1 MTNQRLLEVSY
12 KRYILDQWLREFIA
26 EYPVLGLIGNTP
38 LMRVDLFSKEL
49 PHVEIFAKIESF
61 NPGGSVKDR
70 PVMRMLLEAIR
81 SGQLTREKTIL
92 DSSSGNAGI
101 AYANIGALLGYKV
114 KIVMPDNV
122 STERKQRIKSH
133 GAEILFTEGV
143 LGYDEAM
150 RACHRLY
157 EANPDQYFFSNQ
169 YENDWNWKAH
179 YDTTAPEI
187 LAQTNGK
194 LTHVV
199 VGVGTGGTITGV
211 GRRLKESVP
220 GIKIISVLPD
230 NFPGI
235 EGLKP
240 LRGPNDIRPKIL
252 DESVID
258 EWINVTAE
266 HAFELCQRLAKRG
279 LFVGQSS
286 GAYLYG
292 AYQVAKREKTATIV
306 TLFPDIGERYFSSGL
321 WEGDTP

>member
-1 MTNQRLLEVSY
+1 M
-12 KRYILDQWLREFIA
+12 DQWLQQFISD
-26 EYPVLGLIGNTP
+26 YPALGLIGNTP
-38 LMRVDLFSKEL
+38 LVRVDLFSQEL

-70 PVMRMLLEAIR
+70 PVMRMLLEGIR
-81 SGQLTREKTIL
+81 SGQLTHDKTIL

-101 AYANIGALLGYKV
+101 AYANIGSLLGYKV

-122 STERKQRIKSH
+122 SNERKQRIKSH
-133 GAEILFTEGV
+133 GAKILFTEGV

-150 RACHRLY
+150 RTCHRLY
-157 EANPDQYFFSNQ
+157 EANPDQYFFCNQ

-179 YDTTAPEI
+179 YESTAPEI
-187 LAQTNGK
+187 LTQTNGR
-194 LTHVV
+194 LTHFVA
-199 VGVGTGGTITGV
+199 GVGTGGTITGV
-211 GRRLKESVP
+211 GRRLKEVNP
-220 GIKIISVLPD
+220 NIKIISVLPD

-240 LRGPNDIRPKIL
+240 LRGPDDIRPKIL

-258 EWINVTAE
+258 EWIDVTAE
-266 HAFELCQRLAKRG
+266 DAFNMCQRLAKCG

-292 AYQVAKREKTATIV
+292 AYQVAKREKTGTIV

-321 WEGDTP
+321 WE

>member
-1 MTNQRLLEVSY
+1 MDT
-12 KRYILDQWLREFIA
+12 WLRDQIQK
-26 EYPVLGLIGNTP
+26 YPALGLIGNTP
-38 LMRVDLFSKEL
+38 LVRVDLFSEEL
-49 PHVEIFAKIESF
+49 PDVAIFAKIESF

-70 PVMRMLLEAIR
+70 PVMRMLLEGIR
-81 SGQLTREKTIL
+81 AGHLTPEKTIL

-101 AYANIGALLGYKV
+101 AYASIGGLLGYKV

-133 GAEILFTEGV
+133 GAELLFTEGV
-143 LGYDEAM
+143 SGYDEAM
-150 RACHRLY
+150 RTCHRLY
-157 EANPDQYFFSNQ
+157 EENPNQYFFSNQ

-179 YDTTAPEI
+179 YDTTAAEI
-187 LAQTNGK
+187 LSQTDGH
-194 LTHVV
+194 LTHFV

-211 GRRLKESVP
+211 GRRLKEANP
-220 GIKIISVLPD
+220 NIKIISVLPD

-252 DESVID
+252 DELVID
-258 EWINVTAE
+258 EWLDVTADD
-266 HAFELCQRLAKRG
+266 AFNICQRLAKRG

-286 GAYLYG
+286 GAFLYG
-292 AYQVAKREKTATIV
+292 AYQVAKREKVGTLV

-321 WEGDTP
+321 WEDLDF

>member
-1 MTNQRLLEVSY
+1 MDQGLL
-12 KRYILDQWLREFIA
+12 KFIS
-26 EYPVLGLIGNTP
+26 EYPALGLIGNTP
-38 LMRVDLFSKEL
+38 LVRIDLFSKEL

-70 PVMRMLLEAIR
+70 PVMRMLLEGIR
-81 SGQLTREKTIL
+81 SGQLTKEKTIL

-101 AYANIGALLGYKV
+101 AYASIGGLLGYRV

-122 STERKQRIKSH
+122 SAERKQRIKSH
-133 GAEILFTEGV
+133 GAKIFFTEGV
-143 LGYDEAM
+143 QGYDEAL

-157 EANPDQYFFSNQ
+157 EENPSQYFFSDQ
-169 YENDWNWKAH
+169 YSNDWNWKAH

-187 LAQTNGK
+187 LSQTNSK
-194 LTHVV
+194 LTHLV
-199 VGVGTGGTITGV
+199 VGVGTGGTVTGV
-211 GRRLKESVP
+211 GRRLKEAVP
-220 GIKIISVLPD
+220 GIKIVSVLPD

-258 EWINVTAE
+258 EWIDVTAE
-266 HAFELCQRLAKRG
+266 DAFDLCQRLAKRG
-279 LFVGQSS
+279 FFVGQSS

-292 AYQVAKREKTATIV
+292 VHQIAKREKTATIV

-321 WEGDTP
+321 WEGSE

>member
-1 MTNQRLLEVSY
+1 M
-12 KRYILDQWLREFIA
+12 DQWICKYIEK
-26 EYPVLGLIGNTP
+26 YPALGLIGNTP
-38 LMRVDLFSKEL
+38 LVRVDLFSEEL
-49 PHVEIFAKIESF
+49 PEVEIFAKIESF

-70 PVMRMLLEAIR
+70 PVMRMLLEGIR
-81 SGQLTREKTIL
+81 SGQLTPEKIIL

-101 AYANIGALLGYKV
+101 AYASIGGLLGYKV

-122 STERKQRIKSH
+122 SSERKQRIKSH
-133 GAEILFTEGV
+133 GAELLFTEGV
-143 LGYDEAM
+143 CGYDEAM

-157 EANPDQYFFSNQ
+157 DENPNQYFFSNQ

-179 YDTTAPEI
+179 YDTTATEI
-187 LAQTNGK
+187 LAQTNGQ
-194 LTHVV
+194 LTHFV

-211 GRRLKESVP
+211 GRRLKEVNP
-220 GIKIISVLPD
+220 NIKIISVLPD

-258 EWINVTAE
+258 EWIAVTTDDAFNV
-266 HAFELCQRLAKRG
+266 CQGLSKRG

-286 GAYLYG
+286 GAFLYG
-292 AYQVAKREKTATIV
+292 AYQVAKQALQVARPLRIV

-321 WEGDTP
+321 WEASE